1 MNASLKLA
9 GFAALLV
16 LVFGVAVAAGD
27 VIGPDR
33 QTSSVPDGG
42 MGEHGAAVDPIRGLS
57 ISEGGL
63 ALELQQTSPELVFTI
78 AEDGEPV
85 REFEVEHER
94 RMHVIV
100 VRRDGAGF
108 QHLHPELGE
117 DGAWRTPLTVTEP
130 GVYRV
135 FADFKLDGTAY
146 TLASDLT
153 VDGAATYAPFPAPTT
168 VDTVDGYRVELRADG
183 EELAFDITR
192 NGQPVRTEQY
202 LGAGGHLVA
211 LREGDLAFLHVHPN
225 EGEVAFEADLEPDTR
240 YRLYLQFQ
248 HDGRVRTAE
257 FVR

>member
-1 MNASLKLA
+1 MSTA
-9 GFAALLV
+9 
-16 LVFGVAVAAGD
+16 
-27 VIGPDR
+27 R
-33 QTSSVPDGG
+33 
-42 MGEHGAAVDPIRGLS
+42 AVDPIRGLS

-78 AEDGEPV
+78 TEDGEPV
-85 REFEVEHER
+85 REFEIEHER
-94 RMHVIV
+94 RMHLIV
-100 VRRDGAGF
+100 VRRDGTGF

-117 DGAWRTPLTVTEP
+117 DGAWRMPLTVTEP

-135 FADFKLDGTAY
+135 FADFKHDGTAY

-192 NGQPVRTEQY
+192 DGQPVETEQY

-225 EGEVAFEADLEPDTR
+225 EGEVAFETDLEPDTR

-248 HDGRVRTAE
+248 HEGVVHTAE
-257 FVR
+257 FTR